1 MTTITLQPDRIIFDG
16 HAGKPEVCHSLSAIS
31 QMVAGY
37 LAEKKNSRVRIQ
49 DGHLE
54 MRGIPDGF
62 FYTDLGKAMAMALF
76 DIADQYP
83 QYVQI
88 RR

>member
-1 MTTITLQPDRIIFDG
+1 MTMITLQPDRIVFDG

-37 LAEKKNSRVRIQ
+37 LAEKKNSRMHIQ

-54 MRGIPDGF
+54 MLDIPDDF
-62 FYTDLGKAMAMALF
+62 FCTDLGEAMLMAFF

>member
-1 MTTITLQPDRIIFDG
+1 MTIITLQPDRIIFDG

-37 LAEKKNSRVRIQ
+37 LAEKNSRVHIQ

-54 MRGIPDGF
+54 MWDIPDGF
-62 FYTDLGKAMAMALF
+62 FNTDLGKAMEIALF

-83 QYVQI
+83 QHVQI

>member
-1 MTTITLQPDRIIFDG
+1 MTTITLQPDKIIFDG

-37 LAEKKNSRVRIQ
+37 LAEKKNSRVHIQ

-54 MRGIPDGF
+54 MRDIPDDF
-62 FYTDLGKAMAMALF
+62 FCTNLGKAMVMALF

-83 QYVQI
+83 QYVKI